1 MATNGSMYAE
11 MQYSILLIDGLSVD
25 SCNEFY
31 SNVAYSG
38 NRRYKTRKALLFQ
51 IALNVDDQNENKKKV
66 ALSLLRYICEA
77 STHCILANKN
87 ISGLSKEKIC
97 NNIINCSTHYIFDLR
112 YYYLLGRQ
120 FKRKTYSLD
129 AYFWLNTEKQN
140 ALTSNNELA
149 FMFQCFQS
157 FGIAKN
163 ERQSPPKSP
172 SREVLAN
179 QANVYKSQGKKG
191 IGISA
196 MTEAERDDFDQA
208 RMDFKVF
215 QHLLFSEWR
224 RRICHYLG
232 SYLAEEY
239 PWYAAWY
246 FLESRAIYLRQL
258 VRLRK
263 TDSLE
268 DLRFKDIVEF
278 KTAVRALPTDFT
290 LVQLIVDEQNVL
302 WLVRCGYD
310 LIPIVLPLTK
320 TNVGKDDIS
329 HRMYNILLEN
339 DQSVEGNIDRT
350 KFWAVRDQLNKKLE
364 NLISDVEYK
373 WLDKFRV
380 LLIPFGNINAGIQK
394 NLKAAKDILKN
405 AGFSEERA
413 KASFLSKLFLHAY
426 QDDYKYLL
434 SIFSFIERETF
445 GNPINASL
453 QERLYQKLTKACPE
467 NSFETYLKEDRFT
480 VLIVSP
486 EISCYPWESLPIF
499 SANPYVLRIQSFHF
513 FDRLTKKGITPL
525 PLNARSQDSYY
536 VLNPSGDLKSTEK
549 RIGQHIN
556 LKKLDGLSGQFPP
569 AEKFLEVL
577 EKNDFFLY
585 MGHGS
590 GVRYVGSSTVRRA
603 FCKAVAILMGC
614 SSVRIEDQGNGF
626 DGISAVNDYTVAGAP
641 CTIGCLWMVTDGEI
655 DRFLINFVERC
666 FTEWSSNVSNSAVY
680 KTVKESGDGIKVQYP
695 YRLLIKAIV
704 QARQACRL
712 KTLTGGSVVVYGIP
726 VFNDQSSLE
735 MVDNTDDSVIIID
748 DN

>member
-1 MATNGSMYAE
+1 MAKNGSMYSE
-11 MQYSILLIDGLSVD
+11 KQYSILLIDGLSVE
-25 SCNEFY
+25 SGNEFY
-31 SNVAYSG
+31 SNVAYHG
-38 NRRYKTRKALLFQ
+38 NRKYKKQKAQLYE
-51 IALNVDDQNENKKKV
+51 IALKKDEKNEKQKK
-66 ALSLLRYICEA
+66 ASLSLLQYICEA
-77 STHCILANKN
+77 ATHCFLSNKN
-87 ISGLSKEKIC
+87 IGEISKDKIC
-97 NNIINCSTHYIFDLR
+97 NNIISCSAYYPIELR
-112 YYYLLGRQ
+112 YYHLLGRQ

-129 AYFWLNTEKQN
+129 AYFWLNAEKQHIPT
-140 ALTSNNELA
+140 ATTNNELDL
-149 FMFQCFQS
+149 MFEKFEA
-157 FGIAKN
+157 FGITKN
-163 ERQSPPKSP
+163 GKRSPPKSP
-172 SREVLAN
+172 SRDALAK
-179 QANVYKSQGKKG
+179 QANVYKSQGKIG
-191 IGISA
+191 IGISG
-196 MTEAERDDFDQA
+196 MTEAERDRFDQA
-208 RMDFKVF
+208 RIDFKKY
-215 QHLLFSEWR
+215 QHLFFSEWR

-246 FLESRAIYLRQL
+246 FFESRAISLRQH

-263 TDSLE
+263 TSDSLE

-290 LVQLIVDEQNVL
+290 LLQLFLDEQNVL

-320 TNVGKDDIS
+320 INVGKDDIS
-329 HRMYNILLEN
+329 HRMFNILLEN
-339 DQSVEGNIDRT
+339 DQSVGGNIDRT

-380 LLIPFGNINAGIQK
+380 LLIPFGNINEGIEK
-394 NLKAAKDILKN
+394 NLKTAKNILKN

-413 KASFLSKLFLHAY
+413 KAN
-426 QDDYKYLL
+426 DYKYLL

-513 FDRLTKKGITPL
+513 FDRLTKKTMAPL
-525 PLNARSQDSYY
+525 PLNAKSQDSYY
-536 VLNPSGDLKSTEK
+536 ILNPGGDLKSTEQ
-549 RIGQHIN
+549 RISRQMN
-556 LKKLDGLSGQFPP
+556 LKKLDGLKGEFPP

-585 MGHGS
+585 IGHGS
-590 GVRYVGSSTVRRA
+590 GGRYVGPSTIRKA
-603 FCKAVAILMGC
+603 LCKAVAILMGC
-614 SSVRIEDQGNGF
+614 SSVRIEDQGHGF
-626 DGISAVNDYTVAGAP
+626 DGISAVNDYTIAGAP

-655 DRFLINFVERC
+655 DKFLINFIERC
-666 FTEWSSNVSNSAVY
+666 FTEWSKKISKPVLKSDGND
-680 KTVKESGDGIKVQYP
+680 TVKYP

-735 MVDNTDDSVIIID
+735 ISDNTNDSVIILD